1 MSIGSGSP
9 PGGVGSAGIPGMSGG
24 ASGIAG
30 TSGTDS
36 GMTYSAC
43 IAPETFPGVRS
54 PKRRGARDSN
64 HAPASRVLP
73 AVRTLLQ
80 RAALIAASITMLAE
94 APAPSAPTAEETAK
108 VLALGSARN
117 AVHSYTS
124 KLHVDLAL
132 RSFPYLKFHLEG
144 RIEYKRP
151 NTYSVHFDRVPWFGK
166 GFENMKMDP
175 MEPQRWPD
183 HYDIASIARTA
194 DRTHVEMRDK
204 VPGNVK
210 GVHAELDNDGLRR
223 IQWLYTNGGDIDV
236 KVNPM
241 LVEGIPVPAT
251 EDADI
256 KLPTYHVFA
265 HATFTDYKI
274 VTDQTVASG
283 SLGR

>member
-24 ASGIAG
+24 ASGWAG

-36 GMTYSAC
+36 GTTYSAC
-43 IAPETFPGVRS
+43 IAPETFPGGRS
-54 PKRRGARDSN
+54 PKRRGAGVSN
-64 HAPASRVLP
+64 HADRPRVLRG
-73 AVRTLLQ
+73 VRTLIQ

-94 APAPSAPTAEETAK
+94 APANAPTAEETAK
-108 VLALGSARN
+108 VLALGAARN

-151 NTYSVHFDRVPWFGK
+151 NTYSVHFDHVPWFGK

-175 MEPQRWPD
+175 MEPQTWPE
-183 HYDIASIARTA
+183 HYDIASIGRNGE
-194 DRTHVEMRDK
+194 RTHVEMRDK
-204 VPGNVK
+204 VPGNIK

-223 IQWLYTNGGDIDV
+223 IQWVYTNGGNIEV
-236 KVNPM
+236 KVNPA
-241 LVEGIPVPAT
+241 VIEGVPVPAS

-256 KLPTYHVFA
+256 KLPAYHVTA

-283 SLGR
+283 NLGR

>member
-1 MSIGSGSP
+1 M
-9 PGGVGSAGIPGMSGG
+9 
-24 ASGIAG
+24 
-30 TSGTDS
+30 
-36 GMTYSAC
+36 
-43 IAPETFPGVRS
+43 
-54 PKRRGARDSN
+54 
-64 HAPASRVLP
+64 
-73 AVRTLLQ
+73 RTVFQ
-80 RAALIAASITMLAE
+80 RAALIAASIVMLAE
-94 APAPSAPTAEETAK
+94 APATAPTAEETAK
-108 VLALGSARN
+108 VLAMGSARN

-151 NTYSVHFDRVPWFGK
+151 NLYSVHFDHVPWFGK

-175 MEPQRWPD
+175 MEPQTWPE
-183 HYDIASIARTA
+183 HYDIASIARNGE
-194 DRTHVEMRDK
+194 RTHVEMRDK
-204 VPGNVK
+204 VTGNIK

-223 IQWLYTNGGDIDV
+223 IQWIYTNGGNIDV

-241 LVEGIPVPAT
+241 LVEGVPVPAS

-256 KLPTYHVFA
+256 KLPAYHVAA